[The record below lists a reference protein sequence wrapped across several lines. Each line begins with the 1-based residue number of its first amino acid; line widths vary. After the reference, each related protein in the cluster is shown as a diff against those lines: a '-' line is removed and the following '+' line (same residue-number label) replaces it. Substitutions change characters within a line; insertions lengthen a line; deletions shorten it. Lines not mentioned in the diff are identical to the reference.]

1 MIESWFQEY
10 GGWSW
15 TVLGLVLLIV
25 EIVAASTFF
34 LWFGVAALVIGLL
47 TFALG
52 GVAFWSLQA
61 QLIVFVILSIALVIV
76 GRKLMASRNMH
87 DSDNPNLN
95 QRAKQIVGREA
106 VLVEAISQGVGRI
119 KIGDTIWRVKGEE
132 APVGAKVKI
141 VGQDGATML
150 LVELS

>member
-25 EIVAASTFF
+25 EIFATGTFF
-34 LWFGVAALVIGLL
+34 LWFAVAALVVGLM

-52 GVAFWSLQA
+52 GVGFWGLQA
-61 QLIVFVILSIALVIV
+61 QLIVFVVLSIVLVII
-76 GRKLMASRNMH
+76 GRKLMANRNVE

-95 QRAKQIVGREA
+95 QRTKQIIGREA
-106 VLVEAISQGVGRI
+106 VLVEAITNGVGRI
-119 KIGDTIWRVKGEE
+119 KLGDTIWRVKGED
-132 APVGAKVKI
+132 APVGATVKI
-141 VGQDGATML
+141 VGETGGTML
-150 LVELS
+150 LVEIS